1 MRALR
6 RPAAALAPVCCT
18 FGRATR
24 AANRLLS
31 CANASRDSF
40 LILGSDSVDFGSLSF
55 DSVDF
60 GSFSFGWAIHL
71 LLLTYL
77 GTSTSAGATWRR
89 SADTSRSAFV
99 LYDESRPEQGTGC
112 AFVKHLQPDNLW

>member
-1 MRALR
+1 MNAAPR
-6 RPAAALAPVCCT
+6 RPALAPVFCT

-31 CANASRDSF
+31 CANASRDS
-40 LILGSDSVDFGSLSF
+40 LVLGSDSVDFGSLSF

-60 GSFSFGWAIHL
+60 GSFSFGRAIHL

>member
-6 RPAAALAPVCCT
+6 RPAAALAPACCT

-24 AANRLLS
+24 AANR
-31 CANASRDSF
+31 F

-60 GSFSFGWAIHL
+60 GSFSFGWAIRL
-71 LLLTYL
+71 LLLTYR
-77 GTSTSAGATWRR
+77 GT
-89 SADTSRSAFV
+89 
-99 LYDESRPEQGTGC
+99 
-112 AFVKHLQPDNLW
+112 